1 MLEELFAH
9 TCLFHSCLRLKK
21 EINLTSWLKN
31 IWALKRLLPYSHYS
45 DVNDDGNILERKLEK
60 KQDDKVQV
68 ENGNY
73 RMELQEQDGNIVTAM
88 TLLMDSSTL
97 CQHWEETFSH
107 VISFNLDTKLV
118 S

>member
-1 MLEELFAH
+1 MPTHVYSTAVSKTEKRKS
-9 TCLFHSCLRLKK
+9 TY
-21 EINLTSWLKN
+21 LTSWLKN

-88 TLLMDSSTL
+88 TLLMDSSLL
-97 CQHWEETFSH
+97 CVNTGRRHFHT
-107 VISFNLDTKLV
+107 
-118 S
+118 